1 MNGKVEI
8 KGLKGGK
15 RLLAIRSFTILCF
28 SFVI

>member
-1 MNGKVEI
+1 VNGKVEI

-15 RLLAIRSFTILCF
+15 GLLGIRSFTIFWF